1 MSNQERTQLLARQVR
16 THAVLAIIVAIYAAI
31 SFTLH
36 YAESDQ
42 NSSAKFA
49 VVFAS
54 FALMIPQMIF
64 LVLFWRL
71 LQLTYVQ
78 RSPDRMAALKTE
90 VWSFVTDRDRMLGGF
105 IAAVLMTMVL
115 VSFAQLKNLLPVLNP
130 FSWDADFSELDRV
143 LHFGTLPHEFL
154 DAVFGAHYSLSF
166 FTGIYNLWLFLMYF
180 VLVIACFLRT
190 DNPHRIRYLIAF
202 ILTWSIGGNLL
213 ATLFSSAGPPYFA
226 NLGLGSTYEPL
237 MQVLKAHALTGAL
250 TVVDTQA
257 LLWRW
262 HISGQ
267 QINAISAFP
276 SMHVASSVLMAI
288 VAFQFS
294 RLLGVLMSLFAMG
307 IMIGS
312 VLLGWHYAVDGYA
325 GGLVA
330 ALSWIAAGW
339 LVQRTSLPNQSQVS
353 SG

>member
-1 MSNQERTQLLARQVR
+1 MADQKRKQILARQVR
-16 THAVLAIIVAIYAAI
+16 IHTVLAVVVALYAAV
-31 SFTLH
+31 SFALH
-36 YAESDQ
+36 YAMSDQ
-42 NSSAKFA
+42 HSSAKFA
-49 VVFAS
+49 VVFSS

-71 LQLTYVQ
+71 LDLTYVQ
-78 RSPDRMAALKTE
+78 KSPDRIAALKSE
-90 VWSFVTDRDRMLGGF
+90 VRDFIVDRDRMFGGF
-105 IAAVLMTMVL
+105 IAAGLMTMVL
-115 VSFAQLKNLLPVLNP
+115 VSFAQLKNLLPVLNA
-130 FSWDADFSELDRV
+130 FAWDTDFSNLDRL

-154 DAVFGAHYSLSF
+154 HVVFGEHYSLSF

-180 VLVIACFLRT
+180 VLVLVCFLRT
-190 DNPHRIRYLIAF
+190 DNPHRIRYLVAF
-202 ILTWSIGGNLL
+202 ILTWSIGGNLV

-226 NLGLGSTYEPL
+226 GLGLGGTYEPL
-237 MQVLKAHALTGAL
+237 MQVLKAHASTGAL
-250 TVVDTQA
+250 TVVDTQD

-262 HISGQ
+262 HVSGQ

-294 RLLGVLMSLFAMG
+294 RMLGMLMSFFAMG

-325 GGLVA
+325 GALIA
-330 ALSWIAAGW
+330 ASCWGAAGW
-339 LVQRTSLPNQSQVS
+339 LVRRTT
-353 SG
+353 